1 MLKKNQT
8 RFKYILEKAN
18 IRYDFFI
25 ETHPPFKY
33 CLLYFSLFNSHF
45 VEREA
50 EEPEVMNGDA
60 IALAEDN
67 AEPVQQEV
75 PTQ

>member
-1 MLKKNQT
+1 MIFSLKPT
-8 RFKYILEKAN
+8 
-18 IRYDFFI
+18 
-25 ETHPPFKY
+25 PPFKY
-33 CLLYFSLFNSHF
+33 CLFYFSLFNSRF